1 MLTAVTASFH
11 LSSRGVYKVL
21 EPQRG
26 SDARTALAHAQV
38 QMASSSSITCSSG
51 SKRTRTS
58 ADVGVS
64 REGAMAWEAAV
75 VKREV
80 KPEEE
85 EEEAAWA
92 WPRPMKGLGEPGP
105 APFVAKTYEM
115 VADAATDAVVSWA
128 DDRGRSFVVWD
139 PHALAAA
146 VLPRFFKHAN
156 FASFVRQLNT
166 YVRIPHSRSRKF
178 QFIQRVFPRYGSKL
192 LRFACCS

>member
-1 MLTAVTASFH
+1 M
-11 LSSRGVYKVL
+11 
-21 EPQRG
+21 
-26 SDARTALAHAQV
+26 
-38 QMASSSSITCSSG
+38 
-51 SKRTRTS
+51 TRET
-58 ADVGVS
+58 
-64 REGAMAWEAAV
+64 AV

-85 EEEAAWA
+85 EDEAGA
-92 WPRPMKGLGEPGP
+92 WPRTMEGLGEPGP

-128 DDRGRSFVVWD
+128 DRGSSFVVWD

-166 YVRIPHSRSRKF
+166 YVCIINSPIRVPSSLLFRHTCCCKL
-178 QFIQRVFPRYGSKL
+178 QFIHHVSAI
-192 LRFACCS
+192 RF